1 MKTVEVVQALVQG
14 TVSELGFELIDVE
27 FQKEQTDW
35 VLTIYIDS
43 PGGVLIDD
51 CERVSRAV
59 EPILDEVD
67 PIAQSY
73 FLSVSSPGLDRPLKK
88 DRDFER
94 NMGKDIVVK
103 LYAPV
108 EKKKEFIGSLTG
120 FDAQSFTI
128 ACRDGKAR
136 SFLRKDAA
144 SVKPHIVF

>member
-1 MKTVEVVQALVQG
+1 MKTIDVVQALVQG
-14 TVSELGFELIDVE
+14 AISELGFELIDVE

-35 VLTIYIDS
+35 VLTLFIDS

-59 EPILDEVD
+59 EPILDEAD
-67 PIAQSY
+67 PITQSY

-103 LYAPV
+103 LYAPID
-108 EKKKEFIGSLTG
+108 KKKEFIGLLVG
-120 FDAQSFTI
+120 YDAQSFTI
-128 ACRDGKAR
+128 DCRDGKTR

-144 SVKPHIVF
+144 TIKPYIVF

>member
-14 TVSELGFELIDVE
+14 TVSELGCELIDVE

-59 EPILDEVD
+59 EPILDEAD

-103 LYAPV
+103 LYAPW
-108 EKKKEFIGSLTG
+108 KRRRNS
-120 FDAQSFTI
+120 S
-128 ACRDGKAR
+128 AR
-136 SFLRKDAA
+136 
-144 SVKPHIVF
+144 